1 MPLQLFSIASNASQ
15 QCHMPIVVAF
25 RHPFVR
31 EYLWFMCVQTERC
44 LYSILCGWLM
54 AASGKQAALGDF
66 IFKSLLSLLFLQS
79 LCSHSAVSAVLQTKM
94 PGGPFR
100 LRELPVRV
108 VHCPSGVVMTPD
120 SATDRH

>member
-1 MPLQLFSIASNASQ
+1 
-15 QCHMPIVVAF
+15 MPIVVAF

-94 PGGPFR
+94 PGGP
-100 LRELPVRV
+100 LHT
-108 VHCPSGVVMTPD
+108 VHTVQSHLEEYFFKNILV
-120 SATDRH
+120 